1 MLIYTS
7 RNGASALQ
15 RESER
20 AKAVRPGK
28 EKVSLERPDSSLS
41 VSKGVVQESQ
51 NCGSWKGPQE
61 IIVYNPPAKA
71 GTLQ

>member
-1 MLIYTS
+1 VLIYTS

-41 VSKGVVQESQ
+41 VSKE
-51 NCGSWKGPQE
+51 E
-61 IIVYNPPAKA
+61 
-71 GTLQ
+71 L